1 MPDALALVFSA
12 GLRVLPA
19 LVLLWLAYRFG
30 MTLRVGSTPLI
41 EQVAR
46 CSKPMLSVA
55 LCRYTRVLTTV
66 WCAYFLLAALLVVT
80 ASLNY
85 GRISLGLWAGTLL
98 LFVGEHRLRPWL
110 FPNERFPGLVQQLRD
125 TLSVWRRHG

>member
-1 MPDALALVFSA
+1 LPDTLALIFSA
-12 GLRVLPA
+12 GLRVLPS

-30 MTLRVGSTPLI
+30 VTLRTGSTPLI

-46 CSKPMLSVA
+46 CSKPMLPVA
-55 LCRYTRVLTTV
+55 LCRYTRALTTV

-85 GRISLGLWAGTLL
+85 GRVSLGLWTGTLL
-98 LFVGEHRLRPWL
+98 LFVGEHRLRRWI
-110 FPNERFPGLVQQLRD
+110 FPNERFPGLAQQLRD
-125 TLSVWRRHG
+125 TLSVWRRGG